1 VSVAS
6 PGFQRRLMEMGKQS
20 NILGRDGE
28 GNDQDLCKLVDG
40 ALPQSLMR
48 EVKRIYREVEGLD
61 SWSKW

>member
-1 VSVAS
+1 
-6 PGFQRRLMEMGKQS
+6 MEMGKQS